1 MSPFFSIL
9 IPAYNTGNKIDRCL
23 QSIFNQSYQDYEI
36 VIVNDGSRD
45 DTEDVIYKH
54 IKKHPNVKIVFHTQE
69 NAGAGAARNKAMSLS
84 SGLYTAFIDSD
95 DYWDSDFLQK
105 TYDVIQTDQSD
116 LVFIDIIRETELGKF
131 IRYERMSTFSNMSKD
146 RMIRAQ
152 LTGNMPWGGVRKI
165 IKTSIIKEHNLQ
177 YAPIKVGEESIFSF
191 QALYNAK
198 IISFQKDSYYHYVD
212 SVNSLTSVDTLENS
226 SNVHDYIYD
235 SLKELGLY
243 DEYRDT
249 LRSLSITTIGIAL
262 NVINNTNSDDNKY
275 NIANTIIGKYKPY
288 LDGPLDYKSLDRRIL
303 ILVPFIKM
311 GLVSPIFFASKIQK
325 YIKHLL

>member
-1 MSPFFSIL
+1 
-9 IPAYNTGNKIDRCL
+9 
-23 QSIFNQSYQDYEI
+23 
-36 VIVNDGSRD
+36 
-45 DTEDVIYKH
+45 
-54 IKKHPNVKIVFHTQE
+54 
-69 NAGAGAARNKAMSLS
+69 
-84 SGLYTAFIDSD
+84 
-95 DYWDSDFLQK
+95 
-105 TYDVIQTDQSD
+105 
-116 LVFIDIIRETELGKF
+116 
-131 IRYERMSTFSNMSKD
+131 MSTFSNMSKD

-152 LTGNMPWGGVRKI
+152 LTGKMPWGGVRKI